1 MNQTNKS
8 YKSNSVTHKVKV
20 TKKKNKARER
30 RLPIVKYLVSDLN
43 LFLSDFVPKS
53 ISEKVSLEAEQSFN
67 YFLNKS
73 IVDIFLFLTEKN
85 SSWEVIFKVFPKYLS
100 NKDNFV
106 KIEKNLNNGVIIFD
120 LKSFYLQTIKKYNI

>member
-8 YKSNSVTHKVKV
+8 YKSNSVTHKIKV
-20 TKKKNKARER
+20 SKKKNKARER

-67 YFLNKS
+67 YFLNKN

-85 SSWEVIFKVFPKYLS
+85 SRWEVTFMVFPKYLS

-106 KIEKNLNNGVIIFD
+106 KIEKNLNNGVVIFN